1 MLENEE
7 LRTVD
12 FVDEDGENE
21 ELTVLCQTKLA
32 GVNYLLV
39 SDAEVE
45 DLEDDDATVDVFII
59 KEEGTTEDGE
69 DVVYKIVEDEKE
81 ILTDSKVFEEMMD
94 DVDFEIDEE

>member
-81 ILTDSKVFEEMMD
+81 ILTVSKVFEEIMD

>member
-69 DVVYKIVEDEKE
+69 DVVYKIVEDE
-81 ILTDSKVFEEMMD
+81 
-94 DVDFEIDEE
+94 

>member
-32 GVNYLLV
+32 GVSYLLV
-39 SDAEVE
+39 SDAEIE
-45 DLEDDDATVDVFII
+45 DLEDDD
-59 KEEGTTEDGE
+59 
-69 DVVYKIVEDEKE
+69 VYAH
-81 ILTDSKVFEEMMD
+81 LEMT
-94 DVDFEIDEE
+94 FQSHTL

>member
-21 ELTVLCQTKLA
+21 ELTVLCQTKLV

-81 ILTDSKVFEEMMD
+81 ILTVSKVFEEMMD

>member
-81 ILTDSKVFEEMMD
+81 ILTVSKVFEEMMD
-94 DVDFEIDEE
+94 DVDFEID

>member
-21 ELTVLCQTKLA
+21 ELTVLCQTRLA
-32 GVNYLLV
+32 GRNYLLV
-39 SDAEVE
+39 SDAEIE

-59 KEEGTTEDGE
+59 KEEAVSEDGE
-69 DVVYKIVEDEKE
+69 DVLYKVVEDEKE
-81 ILTDSKVFEEMMD
+81 ILTVSKVFEEMMD

>member
-7 LRTVD
+7 LRTID

-21 ELTVLCQTKLA
+21 ELTVLCQTRLV

-39 SDAEVE
+39 SDAEIE

-59 KEEGTTEDGE
+59 KEEEVSEDGE
-69 DVVYKIVEDEKE
+69 DVLYKIVEDEKE
-81 ILTDSKVFEEMMD
+81 ILTVSKVFEEMMD

>member
-81 ILTDSKVFEEMMD
+81 ILTVSKVFDEMMD

>member
-7 LRTVD
+7 LRTID
-12 FVDEDGENE
+12 FVDEDGDKE
-21 ELTVLCQTKLA
+21 ELTVLCQTRLA

-39 SDAEVE
+39 SDAEIE

-59 KEEGTTEDGE
+59 KEEEVSEDGE
-69 DVVYKIVEDEKE
+69 DVLYKIVEDEKE
-81 ILTDSKVFEEMMD
+81 ILTVSKVFEEMMD

>member
-32 GVNYLLV
+32 GVNYILV

-81 ILTDSKVFEEMMD
+81 ILTVSKVFEEMMD

>member
-45 DLEDDDATVDVFII
+45 DLEDDDAPVAVFII

-81 ILTDSKVFEEMMD
+81 ILTVSKVFEEMMD

>member
-7 LRTVD
+7 LRTIE
-12 FVDEDGENE
+12 FGDEDRENE

-39 SDAEVE
+39 SDAEIE

-59 KEEGTTEDGE
+59 KEESVSEDGE
-69 DVVYKIVEDEKE
+69 DVVYKTVEDEKE
-81 ILTDSKVFEEMMD
+81 ILTVSKVFEEMMD

>member
-81 ILTDSKVFEEMMD
+81 IITVSKVFEEMMD

>member
-32 GVNYLLV
+32 GVNYLLI

-81 ILTDSKVFEEMMD
+81 ILTVSKVFEEMMD